1 MLTFSAE
8 TLTQTASAIFTA
20 AGTPDDIAD
29 FVADSLVG
37 ANLAGHDSHGIIHVP
52 GYVAQIQSG
61 GIVAAARPEVV
72 SEGPAVVQVDGGWG
86 FGQYG
91 AHVCMDL
98 AIQKA
103 KQQQLALVT
112 MVRAGHIGRV
122 GQWVEEA
129 AKAGLIGMAGVSFG
143 NGPFAATPYG
153 GAGKVL
159 STNPLSIGV
168 PLPGERPFVSDFAT
182 TAVAEGK
189 LRVAKAKGIPVPDGW
204 IVDAGGRPTN
214 DVDEFYERGGMLQ
227 MFGGH
232 KGYALSL
239 AVEILSI
246 ALSGADTA
254 RDDGDRYN
262 GGFFLAID
270 PNAFRPLGEFSAAA
284 QAICDRV
291 ASVPPAPGSDGV
303 LIPGQPEA
311 RNRQQRRAEG
321 IEVAEA
327 TWEAIQDTARS
338 VGATIPAQTFPPG
351 I

>member
-1 MLTFSAE
+1 MLTLSAE
-8 TLTQTASAIFTA
+8 TLAGAASAIFEA
-20 AGTPDDIAD
+20 AGTPRDIAE

-37 ANLAGHDSHGIIHVP
+37 ANLAGHDSHGVIHVP
-52 GYVAQIQSG
+52 GYVAAIKSG
-61 GIVAAARPEVV
+61 GIVPGARPEVV
-72 SEGPAVVQVDGGWG
+72 NEGPAIVQVDGGWG

-98 AIQKA
+98 AVKKA
-103 KQQQLALVT
+103 KQSQLALVT

-122 GQWVEEA
+122 GQWVEQA
-129 AKAGLIGMAGVSFG
+129 TNAGVIGMAGVSFG
-143 NGPFAATPYG
+143 NGPFAATPFG

-159 STNPLSIGV
+159 STNPLAIGV
-168 PLPGERPFVSDFAT
+168 PLPGETPFISDFAT

-204 IVDAGGRPTN
+204 IVDAQGRPTN

-246 ALSGADTA
+246 ALSGADLA
-254 RDDGDRYN
+254 KGDGERYN

-270 PNAFRPLGEFSAAA
+270 PSAVRPLDELKAAA

-291 ASVPPAPGSDGV
+291 ADVPAAPGSDGV

-327 TWEAIQDTARS
+327 TWEAIQETARS
-338 VGATIPAQTFPPG
+338 VGATIPA
-351 I
+351 